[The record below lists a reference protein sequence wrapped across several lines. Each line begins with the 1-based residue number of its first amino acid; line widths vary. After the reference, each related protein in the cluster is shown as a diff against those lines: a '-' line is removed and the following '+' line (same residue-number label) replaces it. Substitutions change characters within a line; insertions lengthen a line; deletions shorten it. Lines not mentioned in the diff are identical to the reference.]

1 MSGEAILLR
10 GGRVVDPSRNL
21 DQTLDVL
28 LRDGVVAKVDEKIAA
43 RGAEVARPRA
53 SWSPRASWISTRT

>member
-1 MSGEAILLR
+1 MSDAVLLK

-28 LRDGVVAKVDEKIAA
+28 LRDGVVAKVDERIAA
-43 RGAEVARPRA
+43 KGVWMRSHKSALHR
-53 SWSPRASWISTRT
+53 